1 MHTEK
6 CCRRVVA
13 IFVYLFVHSLLP
25 LRAAAQQDHLYVV
38 VDDILVT
45 GQNEQ
50 STLTAVQNLIL
61 LSNAQ

>member
-6 CCRRVVA
+6 CCQHLVA
-13 IFVYLFVHSLLP
+13 NLCIFVHSVLP